1 MACSCDPPDPSEW
14 GSDVAPTTL
23 SMFLTDTSSPAK
35 PTFLMADNPF
45 QCSCQMQWLVNPSN
59 GDRWEFLKKHK
70 IQFGQLPKN
79 LPRRL
84 PHLADL
90 EQAECLV
97 NYHGNSTAVAR
108 LTSVPSNQFLCQY
121 DSHCFS
127 LCMCC
132 DFFGCDCRMQCPDGC
147 SCFHDSTWSSNIIQC
162 SARGHAEV
170 PALIPMDAT
179 SVFLD
184 GNGLRDL
191 SGQIFL
197 GRSRMKNLY
206 LNNSFV
212 TDISNNTFLGLMD
225 LQLLDLSGNE
235 LEMLEGQEFSDL
247 VNLSELYLQG
257 NKLLHIAEE
266 VFRPLKS
273 LAILRIDNNLLTTFP
288 IWELATNPF
297 LVGVHIANNVWTCD
311 CEFVS
316 KFRMFID
323 GNLDKVIDAQSVKCI
338 VKSPSEGVF
347 SGRSCVESSNAAKHS
362 ALGSTAGGA
371 LYITVACCIIFIAV
385 IFLSFATYKM
395 RDSLKLWAHAK
406 YGLRF
411 PAKTLPTSNSD
422 KLFEAYLSYC
432 LKDDHLVRTALAP
445 ELSGY
450 RLCLHHRDL
459 GPGAGRSSGE
469 AMTAAAKAS
478 ARTVIIMSKAFLA
491 SEWDGIRAVLLGPNS
506 QNFAKNVI
514 IVLLEDMMDF
524 DNVQNFEVKTF
535 VKSCP
540 YVLRWQESKF
550 WAKLRYLLPDPT
562 CPPSDKN
569 QTTQLDVSDILGFS
583 LKEAPDSGVSSAH
596 ISTMSLNNQVA
607 AGARAADSL
616 RSKTKSRQSIPS
628 TVDSNNEFIYLTPK
642 PKKARPPPPPGEELY
657 PHQRSSSEVYMQQ
670 SQHHGAASNH
680 QRSKSSLAPNSHVML
695 ASGQNLQQTIAP
707 MVTSTP
713 ANQGEVDDHM
723 YGSTSFIYRLISSTG
738 PGESPTLPA
747 CAPGAVA
754 QYHQLYHPH
763 PQRASPQHGPA
774 PHQRSKSNTHHP
786 PSHHTSLAHSYSH
799 LNPPHLLGSP
809 PAPPPPHRSKLSR
822 SSSQLNSSGQQAAPS
837 QHQRSAATL
846 TGHHRRDSSQPSRPP
861 LPSPAH
867 YSPGS
872 QLPLHQRSKS
882 TPYHGFVV

>member
-1 MACSCDPPDPSEW
+1 
-14 GSDVAPTTL
+14 
-23 SMFLTDTSSPAK
+23 
-35 PTFLMADNPF
+35 MADNPF
-45 QCSCQMQWLVNPSN
+45 QCSCQMQWIVNPSN
-59 GDRWEFLKKHK
+59 GDRLELQKHK
-70 IQFGQLPKN
+70 TQFGKLPQPAPF
-79 LPRRL
+79 LRL

-90 EQAECLV
+90 DKAECLV
-97 NYHGNSTAVAR
+97 NYHGNSTAVAK

-184 GNGLRDL
+184 GNGLRNL

-235 LEMLEGQEFSDL
+235 LERLVGQEFSDL

-257 NKLLHIAEE
+257 NKLIHIAEE

-273 LAILRIDNNLLTTFP
+273 LAILRIDNNLLKTFP

-297 LVGVHIANNVWTCD
+297 LVGVHIANNMWTCD

-338 VKSPSEGVF
+338 MNSASEGGIF
-347 SGRSCVESSNAAKHS
+347 SGRSCVESSNAAQHS

-411 PAKTLPTSNSD
+411 PAKSLPSTNSD

-432 LKDDHLVRTALAP
+432 LKDDHLVRTLLAP
-445 ELSGY
+445 ELAGY

-469 AMTAAAKAS
+469 AMTAAANAS

-491 SEWDGIRAVLLGPNS
+491 SEWDSMRTILLGPNS
-506 QNFAKNVI
+506 QSFAKNVI
-514 IVLLEDMMDF
+514 IVLLEDMLDF

-562 CPPSDKN
+562 CPSDKN
-569 QTTQLDVSDILGFS
+569 QTAQLDASDILGFS
-583 LKEAPDSGVSSAH
+583 LKEGPDSGGLSSSH
-596 ISTMSLNNQVA
+596 ISTMSLNNQ
-607 AGARAADSL
+607 ARAADSL
-616 RSKTKSRQSIPS
+616 RTKTKSRQSIPS

-670 SQHHGAASNH
+670 SQYPGQAATH
-680 QRSKSSLAPNSHVML
+680 QRSKSSIAPNSHTML
-695 ASGQNLQQTIAP
+695 ASGGQNLHQTIAP

-713 ANQGEVDDHM
+713 ANHGDPDDPSNHM

-738 PGESPTLPA
+738 SGESPTLPA
-747 CAPGAVA
+747 CAPGTVA
-754 QYHQLYHPH
+754 QYHQLYQPHPH
-763 PQRASPQHGPA
+763 RASPQHSQA
-774 PHQRSKSNTHHP
+774 PPHHNQRSHHP
-786 PSHHTSLAHSYSH
+786 PSQFQQQASLAHMT
-799 LNPPHLLGSP
+799 SP

-822 SSSQLNSSGQQAAPS
+822 SSSQLNSSGQQGPPS
-837 QHQRSAATL
+837 LHQRSAATL
-846 TGHHRRDSSQPSRPP
+846 TAHHRRDSSQPSRPP
-861 LPSPAH
+861 LPSPSH

-872 QLPLHQRSKS
+872 QMPLHQRSKS

>member
-1 MACSCDPPDPSEW
+1 
-14 GSDVAPTTL
+14 
-23 SMFLTDTSSPAK
+23 
-35 PTFLMADNPF
+35 
-45 QCSCQMQWLVNPSN
+45 
-59 GDRWEFLKKHK
+59 
-70 IQFGQLPKN
+70 
-79 LPRRL
+79 
-84 PHLADL
+84 
-90 EQAECLV
+90 
-97 NYHGNSTAVAR
+97 
-108 LTSVPSNQFLCQY
+108 
-121 DSHCFS
+121 
-127 LCMCC
+127 
-132 DFFGCDCRMQCPDGC
+132 
-147 SCFHDSTWSSNIIQC
+147 
-162 SARGHAEV
+162 
-170 PALIPMDAT
+170 MDAT

-184 GNGLRDL
+184 GNGLRNL

-273 LAILRIDNNLLTTFP
+273 LAILRIDNNRLTTFP
-288 IWELATNPF
+288 IWQLATNPF
-297 LVGVHIANNVWTCD
+297 LVGVHIANNAWTCD

-338 VKSPSEGVF
+338 VNSASEGGIF

-371 LYITVACCIIFIAV
+371 LYITVGCCIIFIAV

-411 PAKTLPTSNSD
+411 PAKSLPASSNSD

-432 LKDDHLVRTALAP
+432 LKDDHLVRTVLAP

-469 AMTAAAKAS
+469 AMTAAANAS
-478 ARTVIIMSKAFLA
+478 ARTVIIMSKAFVA
-491 SEWDGIRAVLLGPNS
+491 SEWESMRAILLGPNS
-506 QNFAKNVI
+506 HNFAKNVI

-562 CPPSDKN
+562 CPSDKV

-583 LKEAPDSGVSSAH
+583 LKEGPDSGVSSAH
-596 ISTMSLNNQVA
+596 ISTMSLNNQAV
-607 AGARAADSL
+607 GARTADSL
-616 RSKTKSRQSIPS
+616 RTKTKSRQSIPS

-657 PHQRSSSEVYMQQ
+657 PHQRSSSEVYMQ
-670 SQHHGAASNH
+670 SQPGAGNH
-680 QRSKSSLAPNSHVML
+680 QRSKSSLAPNSHLMQL
-695 ASGQNLQQTIAP
+695 ASGQNLHQTIAP
-707 MVTSTP
+707 MLTSTP
-713 ANQGEVDDHM
+713 AIQGEVDDPANHM

-763 PQRASPQHGPA
+763 PQRASPQQGPV
-774 PHQRSKSNTHHP
+774 PHQRSKSTLSPHYP
-786 PSHHTSLAHSYSH
+786 PSHQPSLPHSH
-799 LNPPHLLGSP
+799 LNFPPPMLGSP

-822 SSSQLNSSGQQAAPS
+822 SSSQLNSSGQAPPGL
-837 QHQRSAATL
+837 HQRSAATL
-846 TGHHRRDSSQPSRPP
+846 SGNHRRDSSQPSRPP